1 MIRLARALCAA
12 LVLVALVAGPS
23 LAAPP
28 THEYAP
34 AGPIEFGDGELCDFP
49 LRLSTV
55 VDRGKTT
62 TFAPGKDGSQRIETR
77 GFASSLLE
85 TLDTGKQVTYA
96 GGYRLSFRF
105 AGDGSVRVDGT
116 GLITAYDFEGDVSEL
131 GVGIWSVEGHAT
143 EHYDSTGT
151 FLFAT
156 FDGRATDVC
165 ALLAPGA

>member
-12 LVLVALVAGPS
+12 VVLVALIAGPS

-34 AGPIEFGDGELCDFP
+34 AGPIEFGAGELCDFP

-62 TFAPGKDGSQRIETR
+62 TFAPGTDGSQRVETR

-85 TLDTGKQVTYA
+85 NLDTGKQVTYA
-96 GGYRLSFRF
+96 GGYRLSFRI
-105 AGDGSVRVDGT
+105 AADGSVRADGT
-116 GLITAYDFEGDVSEL
+116 GQITAFYLEGDVTEL
-131 GVGIWSVEGHAT
+131 GAGIWSVEGHVT
-143 EHYDSTGT
+143 EHYDATGT

-156 FDGRATDVC
+156 FDGRATDLC
-165 ALLAPGA
+165 ALIAPGA